1 MTMLSGPEVLPP
13 GGDSAVR
20 QLVVFLHGYGSN
32 GDDLIGLADQWQPF
46 FHDAAFVS
54 PNAPTPVPGTYN
66 GYQWFSIWDVTPW
79 QIEQGLRNVT
89 PYVVAYVEAQVKR
102 FNLKMSNVVL
112 VGFSQGTMLSLHVG
126 LRALNGLAGIIG
138 YAGAMVSPET
148 LMGEKQDSMPPV
160 LLVHGMMDNVV
171 PWGASQLAAD
181 VIRNTGGTVDTV
193 FRPMLMHSIDAE
205 GLKAGLNALKDWLTA

>member
-13 GGDSAVR
+13 GGEGAVKK
-20 QLVVFLHGYGSN
+20 LVVFLHGYGSN
-32 GDDLIGLADQWQPF
+32 GDDLISLADQWQPY

-54 PNAPTPVPGTYN
+54 PNAPTPVPGTYS

-89 PYVVAYVEAQVKR
+89 ADVVAYVEAQVAR
-102 FNLKMSNVVL
+102 FKLKLSDVVL

-126 LRALNGLAGIIG
+126 LRALNGLAGVIG
-138 YAGAMVSPET
+138 YAGAMVTPET
-148 LMGEKQDSMPPV
+148 LSAEKKDTLPPV
-160 LLVHGMMDNVV
+160 LLVHGVMDNVV

-181 VIRNTGGTVDTV
+181 MIQKAGGTVDTV

-205 GLKAGLNALKDWLTA
+205 GLKAGLSALKTWFNV